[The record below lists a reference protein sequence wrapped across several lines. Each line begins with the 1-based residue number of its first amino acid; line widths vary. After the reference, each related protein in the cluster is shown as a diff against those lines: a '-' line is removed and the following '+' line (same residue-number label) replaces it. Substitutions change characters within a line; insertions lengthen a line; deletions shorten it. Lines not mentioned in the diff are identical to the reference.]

1 MADLERVHCP
11 GCKAQTTFKASS
23 LPVDGLPGAVAV
35 GLVCDE
41 CAHRQ
46 HAYFDTPALE
56 AKRREVRQA
65 RTALAQE
72 RGQRSAEQ
80 RLEEYKATV
89 AAFSVLFD
97 SVQADVKRRLRERDR
112 AIVKPD

>member
-1 MADLERVHCP
+1 MGLAMADLERVHCP
-11 GCKAQTTFKASS
+11 GCKAQTRFETVST
-23 LPVDGLPGAVAV
+23 PVDGLPGAAAV
-35 GLVCDE
+35 GLVCGE
-41 CAHRQ
+41 CGHRQ

-56 AKRREVRQA
+56 AKRKEVRQR

-89 AAFSVLFD
+89 AAFNVLFD
-97 SVQADVKRRLRERDR
+97 SVQAVVKRRLRERG
-112 AIVKPD
+112 